1 MTGMALTSGQFSGQ
15 NRTTGIS
22 QEEVDKLLKTES
34 YASFDKAWETTKA
47 WFCDTDK
54 AKAQI
59 ALQTL
64 IKASTEY
71 HQFYSSLIEG
81 KNYSFSSQE
90 VKDAFDMLKELSG
103 AYEERFILEYNQHTA
118 TNQYTVESGDRR
130 FCLTFQAPEPTE
142 Y

>member
-1 MTGMALTSGQFSGQ
+1 MNKRNTQQRRQ

-22 QEEVDKLLKTES
+22 QEEVDRLLKTES
-34 YASFDKAWETTKA
+34 YASFNKAWETTKE
-47 WFCDTDK
+47 WFGDTNK

-81 KNYSFSSQE
+81 KNYSFSTQE
-90 VKDAFDMLKELSG
+90 VKNAFDLLKQLSG
-103 AYEERFILEYNQHTA
+103 AYEERFILEYNQHTQI
-118 TNQYTVESGDRR
+118 NRYMVEGGDRR

-142 Y
+142 H

>member
-22 QEEVDKLLKTES
+22 QEEVDRLLKTES

-47 WFCDTDK
+47 WFGDTNK

-71 HQFYSSLIEG
+71 HQFYSSSIKG
-81 KNYSFSSQE
+81 KNYSFSTQE
-90 VKDAFDMLKELSG
+90 VKDAFDLLKQLSG
-103 AYEERFILEYNQHTA
+103 AYEERFILKYNQHTQ
-118 TNQYTVESGDRR
+118 TNHYMVEGGNRR
-130 FCLTFQAPEPTE
+130 FCLTFQAPDSIE